1 MVPRDSGGV
10 ASATL
15 TFPACIPMAEVG
27 NIWDEMMGLSYCYDW
42 SERRDLNPRPL
53 VPQTSA
59 LTGLSHAPND
69 HTIVSANQYRNSRWL
84 GAGASLNGNAR

>member
-1 MVPRDSGGV
+1 MDPQATHAFGREFALSVSICSG
-10 ASATL
+10 L
-15 TFPACIPMAEVG
+15 LF
-27 NIWDEMMGLSYCYDW
+27 W

-69 HTIVSANQYRNSRWL
+69 STIVSAHQYRNSRWL
-84 GAGASLNGNAR
+84 GARASQNGNPR